1 MRPDPEEQILQGN
14 ATALSCQ
21 EHLEEDPVLSCHLL
35 EICQT
40 RVLLECPLDLSVLAI
55 FLPSFQSVQD
65 GGKQKRKSHT
75 DVMSASLSFLKENS
89 GQVLIEGE
97 PWYKTA
103 ELGLV
108 EVALLDAVV
117 VSNPLGLLGL
127 PFLTKNPDFSAKIY
141 MTEATAK
148 IGQLMMEELVNMH
161 AEFIQVHGRSR
172 DGQLPSWLNVS
183 TLDTLPAILR
193 DSIVGRSLA
202 GRSNWHLL
210 YSKADIR
217 DCMAMVHRLH
227 YGEEANIDGCLKIKP
242 SSSGLGIGASNWTIS
257 GARHSVAYIAGSL
270 VTANSVKAFDLP
282 ALEGSQILLF
292 GDVELADESST
303 ISPVGAPTL
312 SSERGG
318 NRGSGEVSGALRP
331 DTAASDVRPQVAA
344 VCKAAVETVRRGG
357 SVLIPSSPFPILLE
371 LLDEMAVQLASVN
384 LTDIPMKYISPAAEE
399 MLAYGNTVPEWLCPS
414 RQEKLYAGEPLFGYV
429 DLVRE
434 EHLCGFKALHSADL
448 QRVWQEP
455 CIIFA
460 SHWSLRMGPAVHL
473 LHRWRHNPLCL
484 LILIEQSRD
493 VELIL
498 APFKPLAIQVLELPV
513 QSRLSPKEVISV
525 IQKVQPQLTLV
536 PEFLLHKKLEA
547 TESNCMLSY
556 RTGCT
561 VRVPHFENQLEVQMS
576 AELALQVQPKPVKP
590 SKVAAALLHADL
602 WSRDG
607 IWSLQ
612 PAIMAK
618 SGNLLPGLQSFQYR
632 WGQVNVT
639 ALLTALKDRGL
650 FDIHILETASEE
662 VGNERFTTGD
672 LQLDVETAVVEIRS
686 PSQAW
691 IEIRPNSSH
700 IKADDPSLRHLI
712 AAAVHSVLNSL

>member
-1 MRPDPEEQILQGN
+1 MKL
-14 ATALSCQ
+14 TALSCQ

-65 GGKQKRKSHT
+65 GATPVSSSSLRFISHVLASKSEQELASSRPTAAAAARTVEQEKTLKDSINNLSTVKSEPVSARAKRPRSEQQSQGPGSATEGKQKRKSHT

-210 YSKADIR
+210 YNKADIR

-257 GARHSVAYIAGSL
+257 GARRSVAYIAGSL

-292 GDVELADESST
+292 GDVEFADESST
-303 ISPVGAPTL
+303 SVEEKVTSGDMEVDIRPVVDGLQIDSGVIGVEQPAPARQSSTGSGSSHRLTTATSGSLPSTTACNRSLSSIAIGGSVKPPSVSPVGAPTL

-331 DTAASDVRPQVAA
+331 DTTASDVRPQVAA

-384 LTDIPMKYISPAAEE
+384 LTDIPIKYISPAAEE

-414 RQEKLYAGEPLFGYV
+414 RQEKNGVAGAMHYF
-429 DLVRE
+429 
-434 EHLCGFKALHSADL
+434 CIALEFENGTS
-448 QRVWQEP
+448 
-455 CIIFA
+455 CA
-460 SHWSLRMGPAVHL
+460 SS
-473 LHRWRHNPLCL
+473 
-484 LILIEQSRD
+484 S
-493 VELIL
+493 
-498 APFKPLAIQVLELPV
+498 
-513 QSRLSPKEVISV
+513 S
-525 IQKVQPQLTLV
+525 
-536 PEFLLHKKLEA
+536 LEA
-547 TESNCMLSY
+547 QPPLLAY
-556 RTGCT
+556 
-561 VRVPHFENQLEVQMS
+561 PH
-576 AELALQVQPKPVKP
+576 
-590 SKVAAALLHADL
+590 
-602 WSRDG
+602 
-607 IWSLQ
+607 
-612 PAIMAK
+612 
-618 SGNLLPGLQSFQYR
+618 
-632 WGQVNVT
+632 
-639 ALLTALKDRGL
+639 
-650 FDIHILETASEE
+650 
-662 VGNERFTTGD
+662 
-672 LQLDVETAVVEIRS
+672 
-686 PSQAW
+686 
-691 IEIRPNSSH
+691 
-700 IKADDPSLRHLI
+700 
-712 AAAVHSVLNSL
+712 

>member
-1 MRPDPEEQILQGN
+1 MKL
-14 ATALSCQ
+14 TALSCQ

-55 FLPSFQSVQD
+55 FLPSFESVQD
-65 GGKQKRKSHT
+65 EGKQKHKSHT

-161 AEFIQVHGRSR
+161 AECIQVHGRSR
-172 DGQLPSWLNVS
+172 DGQLPSWLNIS

-202 GRSNWHLL
+202 GRANWHLL
-210 YSKADIR
+210 YNKADIR

-242 SSSGLGIGASNWTIS
+242 SSSGLGIGASNWTLS
-257 GARHSVAYIAGSL
+257 GARRSVAYIAGSL

-292 GDVELADESST
+292 GDVEFADESST
-303 ISPVGAPTL
+303 SVEEKVTSVSPVGAPTL

-331 DTAASDVRPQVAA
+331 DTTASEVRPQVAA

-429 DLVRE
+429 DLMRE
-434 EHLCGFKALHSADL
+434 EHLCGFKALHSPDL
-448 QRVWQEP
+448 QTVWQEP

-484 LILIEQSRD
+484 LILIEQSLD
-493 VELIL
+493 VDLIL

-547 TESNCMLSY
+547 TESNHLLSY
-556 RTGCT
+556 RKGCT

-612 PAIMAK
+612 PASMAK
-618 SGNLLPGLQSFQYR
+618 CSGDLLPGLQSFQYR

-650 FDIHILETASEE
+650 FDIHIQETASEE
-662 VGNERFTTGD
+662 VGNEHFTTGD
-672 LQLDVETAVVEIRS
+672 LKLEVETAVVEIRS

>member
-1 MRPDPEEQILQGN
+1 MKL
-14 ATALSCQ
+14 TALSCQ

-55 FLPSFQSVQD
+55 FLPSFQS
-65 GGKQKRKSHT
+65 KRKSHT

-210 YSKADIR
+210 YNKADIR

-257 GARHSVAYIAGSL
+257 GARRSVAYIAGSL
-270 VTANSVKAFDLP
+270 VTANSVKAFDFP

-292 GDVELADESST
+292 GDVEFADESST

-331 DTAASDVRPQVAA
+331 DTTASDVRPQVAA

-448 QRVWQEP
+448 QTVWQEP

-484 LILIEQSRD
+484 LILIEQSLD

-547 TESNCMLSY
+547 TESNHLLSY

-612 PAIMAK
+612 PASMAK
-618 SGNLLPGLQSFQYR
+618 CSGDLLPGLQSFQYR

-650 FDIHILETASEE
+650 FDIHIQETASEE
-662 VGNERFTTGD
+662 VGNEHFTTGD
-672 LQLDVETAVVEIRS
+672 LKLEVETAVVEIRS